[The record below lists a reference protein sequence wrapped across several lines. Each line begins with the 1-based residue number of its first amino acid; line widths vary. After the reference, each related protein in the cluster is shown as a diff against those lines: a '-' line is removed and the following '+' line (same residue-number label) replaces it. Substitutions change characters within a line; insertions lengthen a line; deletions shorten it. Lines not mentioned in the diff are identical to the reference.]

1 MKIFAIGFSQNSK
14 HLLERLRKTEFID
27 EIFIASSIEIHKN
40 NACSI
45 EEIKIKDF
53 LNNNWKNMHLLIFI
67 GSLGASVRLISPFL
81 ISKEKDPGVIVIDYA
96 CSKIIPLI
104 GSHQSNTQHISYQ
117 ISNLLGGEVINTS
130 YNSSE
135 IDLNLDSFGFQWGW
149 NRSGEIKNWSK
160 LVILQA
166 KKEKIYYQQFAG
178 NELWKSLKASQKL
191 IRLDEIINLNNPE
204 KTFHIGFMS
213 NKNSWHPPVLW
224 IGIGCERNTPTE
236 FIKKSL
242 KKVLESNNFSS
253 LSIAGLATIELKQD
267 ENAILEISKDNNW
280 PIKFFS
286 LEELFNVSVPNP
298 SEIVFKEIGTSSVAE
313 ASSILAAGVGSDLI
327 VEKTVFKNNGF
338 GAVTIAISKSMKQFA
353 PSKGEI
359 HIIGIGPGD
368 LSYLTNDSKKALSKC
383 NVWIGYKLYLDLIQ
397 DLKRDDQVRLDSKI
411 KEERSRCE
419 KAISIAQE
427 GIKVALISSGDAG
440 IYGMGGLLL
449 ELLQNI
455 QEQFRPL
462 FEVHPGIS
470 SMQMAAAL
478 AGAPLMND
486 FCAISLSDKLTL
498 WEDIEK
504 RIKGALAGDFVVAIF
519 NPQSNQRDWQLKRT
533 IDLFLECR
541 TGDTPVLLAR
551 QVGRE
556 NQTKKF
562 YNLNNLP
569 IAEID
574 MFSLLIIGNSKTKL
588 VDDIFITPRGYL

>member
-1 MKIFAIGFSQNSK
+1 MKRFAIGFSQNSK
-14 HLLERLRKTEFID
+14 NLLKRLRKTEFID

-53 LNNNWKNMHLLIFI
+53 LNNNWKNIHLLIFI

-130 YNSSE
+130 YNSNE

-191 IRLDEIINLNNPE
+191 IRSDEIINLNDQE
-204 KTFHIGFMS
+204 KTFHIGFRS

-224 IGIGCERNTPTE
+224 IGIGCERNTPKE

-242 KKVLESNNFSS
+242 KKVLERNNLSS

-327 VEKTVFKNNGF
+327 LEKTVFKNNGF

-551 QVGRE
+551 KVGRE

>member
-1 MKIFAIGFSQNSK
+1 MKRFAIGFSQNSK
-14 HLLERLRKTEFID
+14 NLLKRLRKTEFID

-130 YNSSE
+130 YNSNE

-149 NRSGEIKNWSK
+149 NRSGEIKDWSK

-191 IRLDEIINLNNPE
+191 IRSDEIINLNNPE

-224 IGIGCERNTPTE
+224 IGIGCERNTPKE

-242 KKVLESNNFSS
+242 KKVLERNNLSS

-327 VEKTVFKNNGF
+327 LEKTVFKNNGF

>member
-1 MKIFAIGFSQNSK
+1 MKRFAIGFSQNSK
-14 HLLERLRKTEFID
+14 NLLKRLRKTEFID

-53 LNNNWKNMHLLIFI
+53 LNNNWKNIHLLIFI

-130 YNSSE
+130 YNSNE

-149 NRSGEIKNWSK
+149 NRSGEIKDWSK

-191 IRLDEIINLNNPE
+191 IRSDEIINLNDQE
-204 KTFHIGFMS
+204 KTFHIGFRS

-224 IGIGCERNTPTE
+224 IGIGCERNTPKE

-242 KKVLESNNFSS
+242 KKVLERNNLSS

-327 VEKTVFKNNGF
+327 LEKTVFKNNGF

-551 QVGRE
+551 KVGRE